1 MSNYIDSTDLFIE
14 PKTKQYG
21 NHMVMTNV
29 HKSTKTKYVNLDTTF
44 RDEYN
49 SSSLIN
55 YNITLPERITE
66 VKNMTVKCIEL
77 PNTIYNI
84 SSSIGNN
91 YFKVT
96 DNSNNNIIQTITIPD
111 GNYNGSTIQTAI
123 NTAINASL
131 IDTNNIKYLSY
142 VYVGGKSQFITSN
155 PSPSFTI
162 DFDTDS
168 SGNFDK
174 YNIKEKL
181 GWLLGF
187 RNITYVITKNNTSIT
202 SEKLADF
209 SGSRYLYLAIDEF
222 KKGNQN
228 SFISSLSG
236 YMINKNIIARISMN
250 NTVYPF
256 GSILPANHGNGLLT
270 SDVRSYTGKI
280 DIQKLNIQLLNE
292 IGLPVNLNGM
302 DFSFCIEV
310 EHEA

>member
-1 MSNYIDSTDLFIE
+1 MSNYIESTDLFIE

-29 HKSTKTKYVNLDTTF
+29 HKSTKTKYVNLDTRF

-55 YNITLPERITE
+55 CNITLPERITE
-66 VKNMTVKCIEL
+66 VRNMTVKCVEL

-96 DNSNNNIIQTITIPD
+96 DNSNNNIIQTIIIPD
-111 GNYNGSTIQTAI
+111 GNYNSSNIQTAI

-131 IDTNNIKYLSY
+131 IDRPAITYLSY
-142 VYVGGKSQFITSN
+142 AYVGGKSQFITAS
-155 PSPSFTI
+155 PSPSFTV
-162 DFDTDS
+162 DFDTDA

-187 RNITYVITKNNTSIT
+187 RNTKYVITKNNTSVT
-202 SEKLADF
+202 SESLIDF
-209 SGSRYLYLAIDEF
+209 SGPRYLYLAIDEF

-228 SFISSLSG
+228 SFVCPIAE
-236 YMINKNIIARISMN
+236 YIINKNIIARISMN
-250 NTVYPF
+250 NTDYPF
-256 GSILPANHGNGLLT
+256 GSIIAANNGNGLLT
-270 SDVRSYTGKI
+270 SDIRSYTGKI

>member
-29 HKSTKTKYVNLDTTF
+29 HKSTKTKYINLDTRF

-66 VKNMTVKCIEL
+66 VKTITVKCIEI

-91 YFKVT
+91 SFIVT
-96 DNSNNNIIQTITIPD
+96 DSNDNLLKTVIIPD
-111 GNYNGSTIQTAI
+111 GNYNSLNIETAI
-123 NTAINASL
+123 TSAIN
-131 IDTNNIKYLSY
+131 ITNLSY
-142 VYVGGKSQFITSN
+142 KYEGGKSQFKTNDVN
-155 PSPSFTI
+155 PSSFKI
-162 DFDTDS
+162 VFDTDS
-168 SGNFDK
+168 SGNLDK

-187 RNITYVITKNNTSIT
+187 RNIKYVIDQNKQSVT
-202 SEKLADF
+202 SETFADF
-209 SGSRYLYLAIDEF
+209 SGPRYLYLAIDEF

-228 SFISSLSG
+228 SFISPLAG

-250 NTVYPF
+250 NTQFPF
-256 GSILPANHGNGLLT
+256 GSILPANNRNGLLT
-270 SDVRSYTGKI
+270 SDIRSYTGKI
-280 DIQKLNIQLLNE
+280 DIQKLNIQVLNE
-292 IGLPVNLNGM
+292 IGIPVNLNGM

>member
-1 MSNYIDSTDLFIE
+1 MSSYIESTELFIE

-29 HKSTKTKYVNLDTTF
+29 HKSTKTKFVNLDTRF

-49 SSSLIN
+49 SSSSIN

-66 VKNMTVKCIEL
+66 VKTMKVNCIEL

-96 DNSNNNIIQTITIPD
+96 DNSNNNIIQTIIIPD
-111 GNYNGSTIQTAI
+111 GNYNSTNIQAAI
-123 NTAINASL
+123 NTAINASTV
-131 IDTNNIKYLSY
+131 DTNNIKYLSY
-142 VYVGGKSQFITSN
+142 SYVGGKSQFVTAN

-187 RNITYVITKNNTSIT
+187 RNTTYVITKNNTLVT
-202 SEKLADF
+202 SEKLTDF

-228 SFISSLSG
+228 SFISPLAG
-236 YMINKNIIARISMN
+236 YMMNKNIIARISMN
-250 NTVYPF
+250 NTVFPV
-256 GSILPANHGNGLLT
+256 GTILPANSRNGLLT
-270 SDVRSYTGKI
+270 SDIRSYTGKI